1 MGPVAQQKGQKG
13 NSGEKVGRQVGAWGW
28 NLQLGS
34 PSWINA
40 PQPYLVSLLVHG
52 AKVNPGVPKH
62 FGQFSL

>member
-1 MGPVAQQKGQKG
+1 M
-13 NSGEKVGRQVGAWGW
+13 GAWGW